1 MADPMYQQLQWSLL
15 HVFKIP
21 EVFIS
26 SIFLACLA
34 DLLLTTAVTG
44 VSLVV
49 YLKTLLACSMVH
61 PSLTTAVTGVL
72 LVY

>member
-1 MADPMYQQLQWSLL
+1 MDQQLQRNLL

-21 EVFIS
+21 EVFTS

-34 DLLLTTAVTG
+34 DPSLTTAVTG
-44 VSLVV
+44 VSLSD
-49 YLKTLLACSMVH
+49 YLRTLLACSMVH
-61 PSLTTAVTGVL
+61 TSLTTVVPGVL